1 MSTREYKESYLQAEW
16 GNFYYYTIV
25 PMLRNPELKNKLK
38 SVSMIQL
45 KDLSSKIEEE
55 EFAKERAEIDAER
68 DAAIDMG
75 EYDIGQEKG
84 MLNWLNDDAKL
95 WEQL

>member
-1 MSTREYKESYLQAEW
+1 MSTREYKESYLRAEW
-16 GNFYYYTIV
+16 GNFHYYTIV
-25 PMLRNPELKNKLK
+25 PMLRNPELKNNLK

-45 KDLSSKIEEE
+45 KDLSAKIEEE